1 MGLEWWEK
9 LFIALPVG
17 SFLAVCYLW
26 KKPVTDFGRFSL
38 RLCVVNAVG
47 WFILLLLNGGGHPP
61 LWLFPLF
68 GFWLLNFILL
78 PAVVSVL
85 WMCRRDQQERTSY
98 LAIALTYVALN
109 VIILYIAPVISL
121 TLSEYRR

>member
-1 MGLEWWEK
+1 
-9 LFIALPVG
+9 VG
-17 SFLAVCYLW
+17 V
-26 KKPVTDFGRFSL
+26 GRE
-38 RLCVVNAVG
+38 
-47 WFILLLLNGGGHPP
+47 
-61 LWLFPLF
+61 LFPLF

-78 PAVVSVL
+78 PAVVAVL